1 MNKQE
6 IFTEIVTHLLKQNA
20 KAMDEEEH
28 CMYRG
33 SNGTM
38 CAVGCL
44 IPDELYNEKMEG
56 DRIGEVL
63 AENPK
68 LQNFFDLDEEG
79 EQLLRHCQSVHDGY
93 DPEDWK
99 KLLEGLAKD
108 FDLKM
113 P

>member
-6 IFTEIVTHLLKQNA
+6 IFSKIVTHLLRQNA
-20 KAMDEEEH
+20 KSMDEEEH

-44 IPDELYNEKMEG
+44 IPDELYNEGMEG
-56 DRIGEVL
+56 QLVGGLL
-63 AENPK
+63 AENLK
-68 LQNFFDLDEEG
+68 LQSLLNLDAVG
-79 EQLLRHCQSVHDGY
+79 ENLLIRCQAVHDNY
-93 DPEDWK
+93 APKDWK
-99 KLLEGLAKD
+99 KLLKEIAEE
-108 FDLKM
+108 FDLQM